1 MHPNLGL
8 LAIYSLGDDLTYN
21 LVKPILE
28 RCSTEQLC
36 RLEEDSPVSLSH
48 LCTAR
53 N

>member
-1 MHPNLGL
+1 MHANLGL
-8 LAIYSLGDDLTYN
+8 LAIYSLGEGLTYN

-48 LCTAR
+48 FRNAR